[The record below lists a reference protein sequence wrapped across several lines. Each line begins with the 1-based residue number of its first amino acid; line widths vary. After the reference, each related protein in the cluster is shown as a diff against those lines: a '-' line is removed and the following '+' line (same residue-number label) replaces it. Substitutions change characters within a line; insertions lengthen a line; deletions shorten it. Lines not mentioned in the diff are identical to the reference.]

1 LSYLV
6 QVLSGSETRDW
17 VCVAV
22 TKTARLVAARWITSL
37 AHTSF
42 EAKQNQRLLSPS
54 PFSLSQ
60 LTISGEYI
68 QERRNVHVWLERTVE
83 LTFLQ

>member
-6 QVLSGSETRDW
+6 QVLSGSATRDW

-22 TKTARLVAARWITSL
+22 TKTARLVAVRWITSL

-54 PFSLSQ
+54 PSLLSQ
-60 LTISGEYI
+60 LTISGGYI
-68 QERRNVHVWLERTVE
+68 QEGRNALV
-83 LTFLQ
+83 

>member
-6 QVLSGSETRDW
+6 QVLSGSAIRDW
-17 VCVAV
+17 VCFAV

-42 EAKQNQRLLSPS
+42 EATQNQRLLSQSPS
-54 PFSLSQ
+54 LLSQ

-68 QERRNVHVWLERTVE
+68 QEWRNVRV
-83 LTFLQ
+83 